1 MDRDRPGVA
10 LLIVMV
16 TVAIMGALSTEFAYN
31 TRTNIWMAGN
41 VTSDTQAYFHAR
53 SATEIATLAVNAKRN
68 YPQMNAALSL
78 PKRVLVRVEECGVA
92 NAFYVSK
99 TREITMC
106 TEFAKY
112 LSELEPN

>member
-1 MDRDRPGVA
+1 MKLRRSIAVSMQAARETVRADVPSSNRGVA

-68 YPQMNAALSL
+68 FPQMKAALS
-78 PKRVLVRVEECGVA
+78 P
-92 NAFYVSK
+92 
-99 TREITMC
+99 
-106 TEFAKY
+106 
-112 LSELEPN
+112 LSPMTPTLET